1 MAGLGAALLPGFAPG
16 LVPGFVPGP
25 TGSPAALLHPSD
37 RASLCC
43 ARQARIRPP
52 PGCTPAHS
60 FCASPAQAAT
70 SVCADADCAAV
81 AAQITSNSVKLLITN
96 PRFTM
101 PIKNRVQHK
110 LGARLVSV
118 VVSGHD
124 SRGYAKYCNLLIFQ
138 FTRSTDFTR
147 ITRRKDKKDNFPR
160 FHRPQGLTTL
170 RCPRQKSS
178 RSLSAARGEQ
188 QLWDSAS
195 KRARVG

>member
-43 ARQARIRPP
+43 AKQARIRPP

-81 AAQITSNSVKLLITN
+81 TAQMTSSRVKL
-96 PRFTM
+96 FTANLVSGCRS
-101 PIKNRVQHK
+101 KNRVQDK
-110 LGARLVSV
+110 PGA
-118 VVSGHD
+118 
-124 SRGYAKYCNLLIFQ
+124 
-138 FTRSTDFTR
+138 
-147 ITRRKDKKDNFPR
+147 
-160 FHRPQGLTTL
+160 
-170 RCPRQKSS
+170 
-178 RSLSAARGEQ
+178 
-188 QLWDSAS
+188 
-195 KRARVG
+195 